1 MSSGWLL
8 IMLNALLF
16 LMRMSCKLAH
26 GFPTLPLQTN
36 PVSSSTVAAC
46 QPKSFLC
53 DKACHCVPHAA
64 PLIFPKRPF
73 RTCAHLFPFAD
84 VLDAIIAREPWQ
96 LAWTQRS
103 VVFSESH
110 MWQLDS
116 CECVCV
122 CVCVCVCS
130 WGRAVSGAFVGAWGR
145 NKELEEV
152 TRCQCPPDSAVQG
165 PNPRPQ
171 LDVQGLKKNVPPG

>member
-1 MSSGWLL
+1 
-8 IMLNALLF
+8 MLNALLF

-122 CVCVCVCS
+122 CVCS
-130 WGRAVSGAFVGAWGR
+130 WGRAVSGAFVGA
-145 NKELEEV
+145 
-152 TRCQCPPDSAVQG
+152 
-165 PNPRPQ
+165 
-171 LDVQGLKKNVPPG
+171 